1 MVKVEYSYL
10 PFLPTSERFN
20 SMSAG
25 GFAGAGLGSLALKAA
40 GFSSAGIGPAV
51 FGGVGAAAAYAG

>member
-10 PFLPTSERFN
+10 PFLPTSECFN

-25 GFAGAGLGSLALKAA
+25 GFAGALALKAA

-51 FGGVGAAAAYAG
+51 SGVVCAAAAYAG